1 MAYVL
6 AVMAAFANA
15 LTSVLQRMGVES
27 APPETTLR
35 LSLIAYAVRRKVWIA
50 GFMVLIA
57 AFVLQFLA
65 LHFGRLTTV
74 QPILTLELPF
84 LVAILGIW
92 FRQPLTWKEW
102 VGSSAAAGG
111 LAAFLALSSPSGGN
125 ETPDLENWGLV
136 SFAVV
141 AGGSVAVVLALFG
154 SPAWRAT
161 WFGIAGALAFAFTAA
176 IIKQMNDDITTRGW
190 GHVFLSWPPYAMAGT
205 GIVGVFLAQNAFHA
219 GPVTASQSALVIVDP
234 LASIAI
240 GIGLFGDHVQTAGG
254 RLPGEVLAMVVLLV
268 GVFSL
273 SRSPLVVSVKTEDGH
288 DPHLLGARRG
298 APPPP
303 GDTAWGS
310 P

>member
-27 APPETTLR
+27 APPETRLR
-35 LSLIAYAVRRKVWIA
+35 LSLITYALRRKVWIA
-50 GFMVLIA
+50 GFVVLIA
-57 AFVLQFLA
+57 AFFLQFLA

-111 LAAFLALSSPSGGN
+111 LGAFLALSAPSGGN
-125 ETPDLENWGLV
+125 ETPDLESWGLV

-141 AGGSVAVVLALFG
+141 AGGTLAVVLALFG

-176 IIKQMNDDITTRGW
+176 LIKQMNDEISRGW
-190 GHVFLSWPPYAMAGT
+190 SHVFLSWPPYAMAAT
-205 GIVGVFLAQNAFHA
+205 GVVGVFLAQNAFQA

-254 RLPGEVLAMVVLLV
+254 RLPGEVLAMVVLLM
-268 GVFSL
+268 GVLSL
-273 SRSPLVVSVKTEDGH
+273 SRSPLVVSVKTEDGE
-288 DPHLLGARRG
+288 DAHLLGSRRG
-298 APPPP
+298 VSPPP
-303 GDTAWGS
+303 GGTAWGS